1 VNALA
6 ATFCKRDPS
15 QEIER
20 GPQHF
25 AFFQTGQNKM
35 SSLFGLPSSGPA
47 TSGSTST
54 GLFGGL
60 NLNPTTDAQGKR
72 KSIFDPSTSQNTQSA
87 PFAGLN
93 ATSSAAPSGGF
104 FSTPSTAPGPAPFS
118 IPTTTSTT
126 TQSGGLFGTAPSA
139 AQQPPAA
146 LPPFGTQNTQ
156 QPATSSFFGSTAA
169 PNTMAPAG
177 SQPPPGPAQNNGDAA
192 YFSTLLERQKKKP
205 KLTAENTGRHELPSL
220 SMDLGDLARRA
231 QEIRH
236 RGTKQPEPLSE
247 SRAHYLLAGSGV
259 APGQA
264 YKDFQALGPDDA
276 APISRVAAQNFAD
289 ESSAYLRDLRVK
301 GRDAML
307 RESMDRVYRE
317 VDRFIEE
324 SLGVDFEEQKVR
336 IMEHF
341 GLVSPEDG
349 AIPEGG
355 RQATGGF
362 GKSTRRGKHGESEPS
377 RSARSVFGRSA
388 MEKSIIGV
396 AGSGAGSTSFFKSD
410 GAPPTPAG
418 MPRSGS
424 QAVRE
429 LRNKEKAFIEK
440 VEELNNAR
448 VKHEAY
454 PLLQK
459 FADTEEQ
466 NKADTPRQ
474 LVDAYQALQEITKEG
489 SSELKERQF
498 ADAYLDESSSGQAT
512 LKLKKQI
519 LDGSRTYLE
528 HAFFREIKTKV
539 EQNPREASLG
549 GQPTVT
555 NIVRAYIRLRVI
567 RRDLA
572 PDGTELQQLNGE
584 NGDYCWVL
592 IFYLLRCGFVQ
603 EAADYVQNDPAFQS
617 IERRFVSYLTGYAKD
632 RDRRLGRKL
641 QDMIDNEYQNRT
653 KASPKNQVDPYRIAC
668 YKVIGRCDISS
679 RHLDVVG
686 QGVEDWL
693 WLQFNL
699 ARETERLEE
708 ISGEVFGLDQIC
720 ETIMEIGQKH
730 FQKSQV
736 EGSNG
741 YGTFFLMQ
749 VLAGMFEQA
758 VDYLHS
764 FNPLSAVHFA
774 IALSYYGL
782 LRVSDF
788 SVAGNELRRYISLTT
803 KPMLTQVAVTFSTT
817 QQPMINFVPL
827 IAYHTGTFR
836 TALPGPAVDY
846 LSLLCLNSDL
856 RPVSLGQV
864 HTNACHECLREL
876 CLETREFAKLL
887 GDIRSDG
894 TRLPG
899 AIELRAKLIH
909 LDTREEFLS
918 SITRQSAAI
927 ADQRGQIADG
937 VLLYHLCEDYDNVI
951 SVLNR
956 ALADAVTVD
965 LGQAAMQLQPLKPR
979 KSNGKSPGSS
989 ITEGGGP
996 QSSLSLTQSTSS
1008 PFELGKNMV
1017 ELYNQNAA
1025 YFNKISSSNREIS
1038 GALLRLL
1045 IIREHMEANPP
1056 RYMTALE
1063 ELNEL
1068 GLLPLQAKGSIPMI
1082 RAAATAFGALPQVV
1096 ARCAGVSVVWAVRAI
1111 GGERDRINREG
1122 RWEAGFGGDANEVKE
1137 QLGNMAKDLMVFAGL
1152 VKYKLPGRV
1161 YDMLT
1166 RAGADVG
1173 GF

>member
-1 VNALA
+1 
-6 ATFCKRDPS
+6 
-15 QEIER
+15 
-20 GPQHF
+20 
-25 AFFQTGQNKM
+25 M
-35 SSLFGLPSSGPA
+35 SSLFGPPA
-47 TSGSTST
+47 SAAGTSGSG

-72 KSIFDPSTSQNTQSA
+72 KSIFEPSTSQNTQA
-87 PFAGLN
+87 AQFAGLS
-93 ATSSAAPSGGF
+93 ATTSAAPSGGF
-104 FSTPSTAPGPAPFS
+104 FATQNTAPAPAPFS
-118 IPTTTSTT
+118 LPTTTSTT
-126 TQSGGLFGTAPSA
+126 VQSGGLFGTAPST
-139 AQQPPAA
+139 AQQPAA
-146 LPPFGTQNTQ
+146 TLSAFGAQSTQ
-156 QPATSSFFGSTAA
+156 QPATSSLFGGTTG
-169 PNTMAPAG
+169 PNTAAPAG
-177 SQPPPGPAQNNGDAA
+177 SQPAPGPTQNTGDAA

-205 KLTAENTGRHELPSL
+205 KLTAQHNGRHELPSL

-264 YKDFQALGPDDA
+264 YKDFSALGPDDG
-276 APISRVAAQNFAD
+276 APVSRATAQSFAD
-289 ESSAYLRDLRVK
+289 ESTAYLRDLRVK

-307 RESMDRVYRE
+307 RESMDRIYRE
-317 VDRFIEE
+317 VDSFIEE

-341 GLVSPEDG
+341 GLVPPEDG
-349 AIPEGG
+349 STPAGG
-355 RQATGGF
+355 RQASGGF
-362 GKSTRRGKHGESEPS
+362 GKTTKRGKHGESDLT

-388 MEKSIIGV
+388 LEKSIIGI
-396 AGSGAGSTSFFKSD
+396 AGSGAGSASFFRSE

-418 MPRSGS
+418 LPRSSS
-424 QAVRE
+424 QVLRE
-429 LRNKEKAFIEK
+429 LRNKEKIFIEK
-440 VEELNNAR
+440 VAELSNAR

-454 PLLQK
+454 PLLRR
-459 FADTEEQ
+459 FAETEEQ
-466 NKADTPRQ
+466 NKADSPRQ
-474 LVDAYQALQEITKEG
+474 LVDAYQALCEITKEG
-489 SSELKERQF
+489 SAELKERQF
-498 ADAYLDESSSGQAT
+498 ADAYLDDSSSTPAM
-512 LKLKKQI
+512 LKLKKQV

-528 HAFFREIKTKV
+528 RAFFREIKTKV
-539 EQNPREASLG
+539 EQNPREAALG

-617 IERRFVSYLTGYAKD
+617 IERRFVSYLTAYAKD

-668 YKVIGRCDISS
+668 YKVIGRCDIGS

-720 ETIMEIGQKH
+720 ETVTEIGQKH

-764 FNPLSAVHFA
+764 FNALSAVHFA

-788 SVAGNELRRYISLTT
+788 SVAGNELL
-803 KPMLTQVAVTFSTT
+803 TFSTT

-827 IAYHTGTFR
+827 VAYHTGTFR
-836 TALPGPAVDY
+836 TALPASAVDY
-846 LSLLCLNSDL
+846 LSLICLNSDL
-856 RPVSLGQV
+856 QPPSFGQV

-909 LDTREEFLS
+909 LDSREEFLS

-927 ADQRGQIADG
+927 ADQRGQIADA

-956 ALADAVTVD
+956 ALADAVTMD

-979 KSNGKSPGSS
+979 NSNGKSPGSS
-989 ITEGGGP
+989 ITEGGEP

-1008 PFELGKNMV
+1008 PLELAKRMV
-1017 ELYNQNAA
+1017 DLYNQNAA
-1025 YFNKISSSNREIS
+1025 YFNKISSSNREIVA
-1038 GALLRLL
+1038 ALLRLL
-1045 IIREHMEANPP
+1045 VIRGHMEANPP

-1068 GLLPLQAKGSIPMI
+1068 GLFPLQAKGSIPII
-1082 RAAATAFGALPQVV
+1082 RAAATAFGALPQIV

>member
-1 VNALA
+1 
-6 ATFCKRDPS
+6 
-15 QEIER
+15 
-20 GPQHF
+20 
-25 AFFQTGQNKM
+25 M
-35 SSLFGLPSSGPA
+35 SSLFGPPASASGP
-47 TSGSTST
+47 SGSS

-87 PFAGLN
+87 PFAGLS
-93 ATSSAAPSGGF
+93 AASSAAPSGGF
-104 FSTPSTAPGPAPFS
+104 FGTQSTAPAPTPFS

-126 TQSGGLFGTAPSA
+126 TQSGGLFGTAPLA
-139 AQQPPAA
+139 AQQPALT
-146 LPPFGTQNTQ
+146 LPPFGAQNTQ
-156 QPATSSFFGSTAA
+156 QPATSSLFGSTTAQNTAA
-169 PNTMAPAG
+169 PAA

-205 KLTAENTGRHELPSL
+205 KLAAEHNGRHELPSL

-276 APISRVAAQNFAD
+276 APVSRVAAQSYAD

-317 VDRFIEE
+317 VDSFIEE

-341 GLVSPEDG
+341 GLVPPEDG
-349 AIPEGG
+349 STPAGG
-355 RQATGGF
+355 RQASGGF
-362 GKSTRRGKHGESEPS
+362 GKTTRRGKHEQSDLA

-388 MEKSIIGV
+388 LEKSIIGI
-396 AGSGAGSTSFFKSD
+396 AGSGAGSASFFRSE
-410 GAPPTPAG
+410 GAPPTPVG
-418 MPRSGS
+418 LPRSSS
-424 QAVRE
+424 QVLRE
-429 LRNKEKAFIEK
+429 LRNKEKVFIDK
-440 VEELNNAR
+440 VEELSSAR
-448 VKHEAY
+448 VKHDAY

-459 FADTEEQ
+459 FAETEEQ
-466 NKADTPRQ
+466 NKADSPRQ
-474 LVDAYQALQEITKEG
+474 LVDAYQALREITREG

-498 ADAYLDESSSGQAT
+498 ADAYLDESSSTQAM

-528 HAFFREIKTKV
+528 RAFFREIKTKV

-555 NIVRAYIRLRVI
+555 NIIRAYIRLRVI

-668 YKVIGRCDISS
+668 YKVIGRCDIGS

-720 ETIMEIGQKH
+720 ETVTEIGQKH

-736 EGSNG
+736 DGSNG

-788 SVAGNELRRYISLTT
+788 SVAGTELL
-803 KPMLTQVAVTFSTT
+803 TFSTT

-827 IAYHTGTFR
+827 VAYHTGTFR
-836 TALPGPAVDY
+836 TALPAAAVDY

-856 RPVSLGQV
+856 RPPSLGQV

-909 LDTREEFLS
+909 LDSREEFLS

-927 ADQRGQIADG
+927 ADQRGQIADA

-979 KSNGKSPGSS
+979 NSNGKSPGSS
-989 ITEGGGP
+989 ITEGGEP

-1068 GLLPLQAKGSIPMI
+1068 GLLPLQAKGSIPII
-1082 RAAATAFGALPQVV
+1082 RAAATAFGALPQIV